1 MTAGVTNPNEAELNW
16 IDGNVAVAEA
26 IASAYGI
33 EERPLAP
40 AQLDEI
46 WSRWMGGETLGI
58 DDPNQFINAVG
69 LALGTHLAAETGL
82 QWKVIEDEY
91 GVEMA
96 LHAEPGDIRVFPAN
110 LVAKRFE
117 RGEGPFMAQLAA
129 ELVSQI
135 RDVRER

>member
-1 MTAGVTNPNEAELNW
+1 VTAGITNPNEAERRW
-16 IDGNVAVAEA
+16 IDGNVALAEG

-33 EERPLAP
+33 EERPLGP
-40 AQLDEI
+40 TQLDEI

-69 LALGTHLAAETGL
+69 LALGTHLAAEAGL
-82 QWKVIEDEY
+82 EWKVIEDEY

-96 LHAEPGDIRVFPAN
+96 LYAERGDVRVFPAN

-117 RGEGPFMAQLAA
+117 RREGPFMTELAA
-129 ELVSQI
+129 ELVGRI
-135 RDVRER
+135 TDVRQR